1 MTTISSPDDFAATDP
16 VEVAMTRRRIFHAAG
31 AVGAGVLL
39 SGLAVDRAVAA
50 TSKKTTKKVAVSKA
64 AACVPVRSG
73 TGGPFPGNGTNG
85 VNVLTEKGIVRR
97 DIRPSFG
104 SMTGVAAGVPLT
116 INLLLRRASS
126 GCAALPNAAVYIWHC
141 DAIGQYSLYSI
152 ETENYLRGVQ
162 VADAKGALSFVT
174 SFPGAYPGRWP
185 HVHFKVYPS
194 LKEATSANNE
204 ISYEATGSH
213 RYRVTYKGPGGHSYN
228 AFGLPSAIHA
238 LGRAIAGIAD
248 LQTPARPKTTFT
260 VGTVSGGTSVNSIAG
275 NAAMDVDMR
284 SESADELDRLD
295 AAVRSAVAAAVRA
308 ENARWRQ

>member
-16 VEVAMTRRRIFHAAG
+16 VEVAMTRRRILHAAG

-64 AACVPVRSG
+64 AACVPVPSG

-116 INLLLRRASS
+116 INLVLRRASS

-185 HVHFKVYPS
+185 HVHFEVY
-194 LKEATSANNE
+194 
-204 ISYEATGSH
+204 
-213 RYRVTYKGPGGHSYN
+213 
-228 AFGLPSAIHA
+228 
-238 LGRAIAGIAD
+238 AD
-248 LQTPARPKTTFT
+248 LASASKGRNAIKTSQLALPGAACKAVYAESGYDGSAASLASTPLARDSQFRDGWATQMP
-260 VGTVSGGTSVNSIAG
+260 TVSGDAKKGFSANLVVN
-275 NAAMDVDMR
+275 V
-284 SESADELDRLD
+284 
-295 AAVRSAVAAAVRA
+295 
-308 ENARWRQ
+308 